1 MKTPRI
7 EEIRHKPSCA
17 RVYHDGASDGSAPVA
32 GPPAKKGLQIFY
44 VIQTLVAKYC
54 LIEQFIGPSHRL
66 VGRLGRPEHLIG
78 SGSLIAY
85 PKPTSPTNRD

>member
-44 VIQTLVAKYC
+44 IIQTLVAKYC
-54 LIEQFIGPSHRL
+54 LIERFIGPSRTTRSTRTPNRVGFPNRL
-66 VGRLGRPEHLIG
+66 P
-78 SGSLIAY
+78 
-85 PKPTSPTNRD
+85 